1 MQFLQPDGT
10 TNIYNKNTIFEG
22 RRLSI
27 MRQSLTHN
35 FIPEGPDNARIL
47 PFSAMATSEK
57 GTYDVGYR
65 FTFRRFSIAS
75 VRHG

>member
-1 MQFLQPDGT
+1 
-10 TNIYNKNTIFEG
+10 
-22 RRLSI
+22 
-27 MRQSLTHN
+27 
-35 FIPEGPDNARIL
+35 L